1 MSRYSSIELSKENGK
16 YKIHKITDEQLLNYL
31 KYTVKEFK

>member
-16 YKIHKITDEQLLNYL
+16 YKIHKITDEQLLKYL